1 MKLARAAI
9 LTKEKVTLKLDY
21 RNLVCR
27 TLSGKTRISNNIEIL
42 DRTKKQGSDLKIIR
56 LSY

>member
-21 RNLVCR
+21 RNLVC
-27 TLSGKTRISNNIEIL
+27 TRFRLKDNQALLLTTRFTEI
-42 DRTKKQGSDLKIIR
+42 DMKIAHQMI
-56 LSY
+56 